1 MKSYSFENIEDPL
14 AHDLLMHLLVPQKDR
29 LASMDVVLKHPFFG
43 PSSSQDAQRI
53 LEKHE
58 EQQLML
64 DETIIVTKM
73 TTATQRRIENSME
86 KHIKVVFDEEKVVVP
101 TCLVVLPYKLEW
113 NESDKAMVA
122 PNDINSVGMAVT
134 IGKHLLEIN
143 KATAR
148 LSFWL
153 MMKKNLAD
161 KSGSQF
167 KTQMKSWLKRA
178 RSEPCDVVAREIVD
192 AIGCGMEYKSL
203 CMEMLEK
210 GDSISN
216 ARAYIKEPMG
226 AARSAIREQTQALV
240 MCYTNQWLYLVDEV
254 LGVPVVSGD
263 GLSPGEMDEDF
274 PYPILIDPGS
284 HLLPGLFL
292 PFMNIAVMSM
302 TAIDRFKGV
311 ARLLGIPSSYG
322 VPDNWKETEPGLVH
336 RVEKPS
342 SVAEFA
348 VLHDVIRKQERKAA
362 MRSAKLKNNSSN
374 GFGGGGDIEISS
386 VNTGSQSGFD
396 YSMGSSVASGSNSID
411 KAFEMMQLEI
421 FFREY
426 DAMRIFSDLRRVT
439 DGKENSPA
447 IWTTDAVVAKIES
460 EVELASVEMRLR
472 ELKKE
477 WDRRDK
483 LQKEIV
489 TLTNRVKEIRYP
501 GSTRRRISSEIRP
514 VAPCIQRSGS
524 QNSKDPKSPIQQADR
539 MRPTPTM
546 QKQAS
551 STSITSQKRKKMRNS
566 KEKGKVRFRPYF
578 GVC

>member
-1 MKSYSFENIEDPL
+1 MINENIEDPL

-192 AIGCGMEYKSL
+192 AIGC
-203 CMEMLEK
+203 
-210 GDSISN
+210 
-216 ARAYIKEPMG
+216 
-226 AARSAIREQTQALV
+226 
-240 MCYTNQWLYLVDEV
+240 
-254 LGVPVVSGD
+254 
-263 GLSPGEMDEDF
+263 
-274 PYPILIDPGS
+274 
-284 HLLPGLFL
+284 
-292 PFMNIAVMSM
+292 
-302 TAIDRFKGV
+302 
-311 ARLLGIPSSYG
+311 
-322 VPDNWKETEPGLVH
+322 
-336 RVEKPS
+336 
-342 SVAEFA
+342 
-348 VLHDVIRKQERKAA
+348 
-362 MRSAKLKNNSSN
+362 
-374 GFGGGGDIEISS
+374 
-386 VNTGSQSGFD
+386 
-396 YSMGSSVASGSNSID
+396 
-411 KAFEMMQLEI
+411 
-421 FFREY
+421 
-426 DAMRIFSDLRRVT
+426 
-439 DGKENSPA
+439 
-447 IWTTDAVVAKIES
+447 
-460 EVELASVEMRLR
+460 
-472 ELKKE
+472 
-477 WDRRDK
+477 
-483 LQKEIV
+483 
-489 TLTNRVKEIRYP
+489 
-501 GSTRRRISSEIRP
+501 
-514 VAPCIQRSGS
+514 
-524 QNSKDPKSPIQQADR
+524 
-539 MRPTPTM
+539 
-546 QKQAS
+546 
-551 STSITSQKRKKMRNS
+551 
-566 KEKGKVRFRPYF
+566 
-578 GVC
+578 